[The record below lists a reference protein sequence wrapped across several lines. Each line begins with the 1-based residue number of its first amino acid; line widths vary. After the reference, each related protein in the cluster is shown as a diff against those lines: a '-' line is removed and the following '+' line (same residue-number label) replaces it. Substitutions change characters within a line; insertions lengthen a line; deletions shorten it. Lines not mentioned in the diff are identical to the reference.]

1 MRFNGL
7 CRKYGVLA
15 VAAALLAGCYTSNPY
30 TGERE
35 MTKTSAGAG
44 IGALAG
50 AVAGMLTGGDARQH
64 RKNALIGAGIGALA
78 GGAAGNYMDRQEG
91 KLRAQLQG
99 TGVSV
104 VRNGNDITLK
114 MPGNI
119 TFNTDSAELQSN
131 FYKVLNSV
139 TLVLKQYDKTIVEIA
154 GHTDNTGSTTYN
166 QALSERRANSVAQY
180 LESQGVDS
188 QRVMAV
194 GAGEG
199 HPIAP
204 NNTPEGRQA
213 NRRVELTLE
222 PITQG

>member
-1 MRFNGL
+1 MRFIVL
-7 CRKYGVLA
+7 SRKYLVLA
-15 VAAALLAGCYTSNPY
+15 ATAALLAGCYTSDPY
-30 TGERE
+30 TGDRQ
-35 MTKTSAGAG
+35 MTRTSMGAG
-44 IGALAG
+44 IGALTG

-78 GGAAGNYMDRQEG
+78 GGATGNYMDRQEG

-119 TFNTDSAELQSN
+119 TYRTDSADLQAN
-131 FYKVLNSV
+131 FYNVLNSV
-139 TLVLKQYDKTIVEIA
+139 VLVLKQYDKTIVEVA
-154 GHTDNTGSTTYN
+154 GHTDNTGAADYN
-166 QALSERRANSVAQY
+166 RALSERRATSVAQY
-180 LESQGVDS
+180 LESQGINT
-188 QRVMAV
+188 QRVMTV
-194 GAGEG
+194 GAGED

-204 NNTPEGRQA
+204 NTTPEGRQA